1 MDCDHSTGEN
11 ANTSAPPSPPAKLMS
26 ACRCSWGG
34 TRSCASD
41 ASEAIESSM
50 SLPDRQ
56 MSIAVHP
63 AAKAPATAEKSDTAQ
78 AGVGWPM

>member
-11 ANTSAPPSPPAKLMS
+11 ANTSAPPSPPANPMS
-26 ACRCSWGG
+26 ACRCPWGG
-34 TRSCASD
+34 TRSV

-63 AAKAPATAEKSDTAQ
+63 AANAPATAEKSDTAQ